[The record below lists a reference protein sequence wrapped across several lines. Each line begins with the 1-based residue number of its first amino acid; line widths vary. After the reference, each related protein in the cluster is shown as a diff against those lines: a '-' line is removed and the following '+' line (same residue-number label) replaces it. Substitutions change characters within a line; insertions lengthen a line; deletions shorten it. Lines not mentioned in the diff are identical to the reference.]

1 MVYAHNEILYLILK
15 SKLQIYVIIWMNL
28 PQIGTSISLILHV
41 LLELSHMP
49 HPEVQSMS
57 PPLDPEQAFMTAS
70 KIEYSQGEAM

>member
-1 MVYAHNEILYLILK
+1 
-15 SKLQIYVIIWMNL
+15 MNL
-28 PQIGTSISLILHV
+28 PQIGTPISLIPHV

-70 KIEYSQGEAM
+70 TIEYSQGEAM